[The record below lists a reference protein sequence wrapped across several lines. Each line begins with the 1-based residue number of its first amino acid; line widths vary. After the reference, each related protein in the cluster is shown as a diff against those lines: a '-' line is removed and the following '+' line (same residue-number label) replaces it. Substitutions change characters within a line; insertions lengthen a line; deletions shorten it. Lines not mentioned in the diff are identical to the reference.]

1 VRGSIDENADEF
13 RCLKNGMATP
23 AGLRIFSIY
32 STKSII
38 IGNSG
43 GIIRGFD
50 SVKEFYL
57 ASTPL
62 EHKDTAQ

>member
-1 VRGSIDENADEF
+1 M
-13 RCLKNGMATP
+13 LKKRVATP

-38 IGNSG
+38 IGDSE
-43 GIIRGFD
+43 GIIPPFD
-50 SVKEFYL
+50 SVREFYL

>member
-1 VRGSIDENADEF
+1 MKMQRIQM
-13 RCLKNGMATP
+13 LKKRVATP